1 MDDSGRRRPVFYQT
15 HARSHASPGTA
26 CARVRIGSDAAF
38 SRGLC
43 STAGLQRHSIRCEA
57 IAAAALHLTRRDG
70 AMAKKRARAQL
81 LKARFPRLRQLRQE
95 QLGWEIVDILSR
107 LPGAKPSI
115 SSIYR
120 LEQGDAIRMSSARR
134 VFDVVNGALQNTL
147 DVSKELEMSW

>member
-1 MDDSGRRRPVFYQT
+1 
-15 HARSHASPGTA
+15 
-26 CARVRIGSDAAF
+26 
-38 SRGLC
+38 
-43 STAGLQRHSIRCEA
+43 
-57 IAAAALHLTRRDG
+57 
-70 AMAKKRARAQL
+70 MAKKRARAQL

-134 VFDVVNGALQNTL
+134 VFDVINGALHNTL